1 MFRPAAALAKLLILH
16 SFALLGPGLL
26 AAWDFPER
34 PAAAVLSP
42 APDGFALGSAGYAQT
57 AYRANEW
64 MNTRIDKFQVEAFG
78 HHGVVDIAKLRLSA
92 FYGTHMLNGP
102 VNQGDRPGAE
112 ASQWM
117 MNAIQYEYG
126 LVLSW
131 YPTPG
136 RFGRP
141 ALLAEYGRRSY
152 HPLRGD
158 FNNPSADI
166 LRFGAALLDLP
177 LPWRGRG
184 SLDLMARIAWS
195 ELYAFWGA
203 PGIPDPRALYT
214 LHLAAE
220 GQVGLGVSGMEAFL
234 VAMPDLIYLR
244 NGGSA
249 LDLAVQGG
257 LRFGS
262 PGSADNSGAGLE
274 LFIDYHYSS
283 DTEQLVDRPSP
294 ATLLGYGI
302 RFVVRTGR
310 AASWPA
316 IPQQ

>member
-1 MFRPAAALAKLLILH
+1 VVDKKLFLLTFALASPFL
-16 SFALLGPGLL
+16 P
-26 AAWDFPER
+26 AWDFPER

-57 AYRANEW
+57 AYRVNEW

-78 HHGVVDIAKLRLSA
+78 HHGVVDISKTRLSA

-166 LRFGAALLDLP
+166 LRFGAALLDMP
-177 LPWRGRG
+177 LPWRGKG
-184 SLDLMARIAWS
+184 SLDLMARITWS
-195 ELYAFWGA
+195 ELYDFWGA
-203 PGIPDPRALYT
+203 PTIPDPRALYT

-220 GQVGLGVSGMEAFL
+220 GQVGLGVSGIGAFL
-234 VAMPDLIYLR
+234 LAMPDLIYLR

-249 LDLAVQGG
+249 MDLAVQGG
-257 LRFGS
+257 LRFGRS
-262 PGSADNSGAGLE
+262 GTADGTADGSGRFARSGAALE
-274 LFIDYHYSS
+274 LFVDYHYSS
-283 DTEQLVDRPSP
+283 DTEQLVRQASP

-302 RFVVRTGR
+302 RFVVRTAHLPFR
-310 AASWPA
+310 T
-316 IPQQ
+316 